1 MAGFKPLA
9 MIAVVLALSFAL
21 IIGAGSSAHPSSQAR
36 LTTTSAIP
44 ALPAQKPS
52 VDEATKKQMAEAVA
66 KIPMSFE
73 ANEGQTAKQVQFLSR
88 GAGYTLFLTNDSAVL
103 ALPIPAKPETQQPST
118 NAVPALPYVGANNRF
133 DAPNQRPYRGEDVL
147 TMRVMGANQHA
158 HVEGVQKQV
167 ARSNYFIGNDPS
179 QWHKDVPNYGK
190 VRYAGI
196 YPGIDLLYYGKQ
208 KQLEY
213 DFVVS
218 PGADASA
225 IALTFAGGADA
236 SKRIPLTIN
245 RDGDLVANTE
255 SGEINFH
262 KPVIYQQGAHEKTAV
277 AGGYTLKA
285 DGRVGFELGA
295 YDHSRQ
301 LVIDPVLSYSTYL
314 GGSNEDISYG
324 ITYGVRYGQPILV
337 GSTRSADF
345 PEILALYPYGG
356 GTCGTQ
362 PCRDIFVAK
371 YNPALTELIFATFI
385 GGSNDDVPSQ
395 VTQDVYG
402 DIFLVGYSLSTNFPV
417 RGPVFQKTFKG
428 GSVTGDAV
436 VVEVESAG
444 FYLEWSSYLGGSGD
458 DQAFSLAVDTPGN
471 VFVSGHTTST
481 DFPVTTGAYQTKCPV
496 DSSGGCSTSFVSEV
510 NPKGTALV
518 YSTYLG
524 GSGGLGESAYGIAI
538 DVNDDAYLT
547 GITGSPNYPTTPKAY
562 KKTCGSD
569 GLCNGTYDGF
579 VTELNPTGTGIVA
592 STFLGGSSFDYTAGI
607 VVKPTAV
614 YVSGSTVSSDFPV
627 TATAAQKTYGGNS
640 TGCVVS
646 TGACGDVTVSRF
658 NTGLTTLQYST
669 YLGGSLDE
677 NPGLSIAVDT
687 NGYIY
692 VTGQTDSANFPLV
705 DAMQPTYGGGS
716 SDAFVTQFTPQGA
729 FGYSTY
735 FGGNGED
742 FAYRVALDP
751 TNNVYITGGTLST
764 NLPMTAHAV
773 QKTCGTDGNCNGGFM
788 DAWFAKLIQSADVSM
803 TLKTLTTVKSGANL
817 TYSIAAKNN
826 GPDTALSVSVSDAT
840 PAGTTFVSV
849 TPNTGTCTAPPVG
862 GTGTVTCTVGT
873 MGNGNTL
880 KVTLVVNVN
889 ATSGN
894 TITDTAT
901 VTSTTSD
908 PNTKNNSA
916 TATTTVD

>member
-1 MAGFKPLA
+1 MAGYKPLA
-9 MIAVVLALSFAL
+9 VGAGVLALSL
-21 IIGAGSSAHPSSQAR
+21 GLLIGAGSSASPSSQPNIAAN
-36 LTTTSAIP
+36 AIP

-52 VDEATKKQMAEAVA
+52 VDDATKKEMAEAVA

-73 ANEGQTAKQVQFLSR
+73 ANQGQTDKRVQFLSR
-88 GAGYTLFLTNDSAVL
+88 GAGYTLFLTRDSAVL
-103 ALPIPAKPETQQPST
+103 ALPVPAAKPEPPKPST
-118 NAVPALPYVGANNRF
+118 ITSAMLPYVGANTRF

-147 TMRVMGANQHA
+147 TMRVVGANQHA
-158 HVEGVQKQV
+158 RAEGVEKQV

-213 DFVVS
+213 DFVVG
-218 PGADASA
+218 PGADAGA
-225 IALTFAGGADA
+225 IALNFAAGADA
-236 SKRIPLTIN
+236 SQRIPLTIN
-245 RDGDLVANTE
+245 RDGDLMASVDGGKI
-255 SGEINFH
+255 SFH
-262 KPVIYQQGAHEKTAV
+262 KPVIYQGSNHHRTTID
-277 AGGYTLKA
+277 GRYTLTA
-285 DGRVGFELGA
+285 DGRVGFKLGA
-295 YDHSRQ
+295 YDHSKQ

-314 GGSNEDISYG
+314 GGSDEDIAYG

-395 VTQDVYG
+395 VTQDIYG

-481 DFPVTTGAYQTKCPV
+481 DFPVTAGAYQTKCPV

-510 NPKGTALV
+510 NPTGKALV

-524 GSGGLGESAYGIAI
+524 GSNGLGESAYGIAI
-538 DVNDDAYLT
+538 DANDDAYLS
-547 GITGSPNYPTTPKAY
+547 GITGSPNYPTTPRAY
-562 KKTCGSD
+562 KTSCGSD

-579 VTELNPTGTGIVA
+579 VTELNPTGTAVLA

-607 VVKPTAV
+607 VVKPTAI

-627 TATAAQKTYGGNS
+627 TVNAAQKTYGGNS
-640 TGCVVS
+640 SGCVVS
-646 TGACGDVTVSRF
+646 TGTCGDVTVSKL
-658 NTGLTTLQYST
+658 NTALTALQYST

-677 NPGLSIAVDT
+677 NPGLSMAVDT
-687 NGYIY
+687 NGYMY
-692 VTGQTDSANFPLV
+692 VTGQTASPDFPQLH
-705 DAMQPTYGGGS
+705 AMQAYGGGT
-716 SDAFVTQFTPQGA
+716 SDAFLTQITPQGA

-742 FAYRVALDP
+742 WAYRVALDP

-764 NLPMTAHAV
+764 NLPVTLHAV
-773 QKTCGTDGNCNGGFM
+773 QSTCGTDGTCNGGLA
-788 DAWFAKLIQSADVSM
+788 DAWFAKIIQLADLSMALKSSA
-803 TLKTLTTVKSGANL
+803 TIKSGANL
-817 TYSIAAKNN
+817 MYSIAAKNN
-826 GPDTALSVSVSDAT
+826 GPDTALAVSVSDAT
-840 PAGTTFVSV
+840 PTGTTFVSV
-849 TPNTGTCTAPPVG
+849 TPNTGTCTAPPLG
-862 GTGTVTCTVGT
+862 GTGTVTCTIGT
-873 MGNGNTL
+873 MASGNTL
-880 KVTLVVNVN
+880 KIIMVVNVN
-889 ATSGN
+889 ASSGN

-901 VTSTTSD
+901 VTSTTYD
-908 PNTKNNSA
+908 PNTKNNTA
-916 TATTTVD
+916 TVTTTVQ